1 MSKKAYIS
9 VYDNLSEKQKEIYIK
24 ADADSRNLYKQRE
37 GMTPEKLKML
47 DAALE
52 SAKKSRKIARERIS
66 SGNFSEMPKEIEELF
81 S

>member
-1 MSKKAYIS
+1 MAVADNRKNKSK
-9 VYDNLSEKQKEIYIK
+9 
-24 ADADSRNLYKQRE
+24 
-37 GMTPEKLKML
+37 MTPEKLKML
-47 DAALE
+47 DASLE